1 MPRKEPF
8 KAFLDQFFYDLRLQT
23 KVQEHQMDMFDFIR
37 TKNLPILADISKQWF
52 KQIWLPLIL
61 KGTPLS
67 QSKIQPPQL
76 GGLEIVLTKHIFA
89 FMGYEGPHDRQQ
101 EKFIG
106 LLDRSSIT
114 YRMCSADDENE
125 FIKNAPKT

>member
-1 MPRKEPF
+1 MRCLQFLKLFQLNELSPF
-8 KAFLDQFFYDLRLQT
+8 MSTT
-23 KVQEHQMDMFDFIR
+23 K
-37 TKNLPILADISKQWF
+37 TKTLLWGKV
-52 KQIWLPLIL
+52 
-61 KGTPLS
+61 TPLS